1 MEIISDINHQ
11 VLPPSVATIGFF
23 DGVHRGHR
31 FLINQVKEVAD
42 KDGLYSALVTF
53 PMHPRQVI
61 QTTYHPQLL
70 SSPKEKLE
78 LLETTQVDYCLLLPF
93 TQKLSLLSARE
104 FMQLLRNK
112 FNIHTLVIG
121 YDHRFGHNRSESFED
136 YCRYGEELNI
146 YIGSR

>member
-11 VLPPSVATIGFF
+11 ALPPSVATIGFF

-78 LLETTQVDYCLLLPF
+78 LLETTQVDYCLLLPLHKNFRCFRPGNSCSYYVTNSIF
-93 TQKLSLLSARE
+93 TP
-104 FMQLLRNK
+104 
-112 FNIHTLVIG
+112 
-121 YDHRFGHNRSESFED
+121 
-136 YCRYGEELNI
+136 
-146 YIGSR
+146 

>member
-70 SSPKEKLE
+70 SSPKENLSYWN
-78 LLETTQVDYCLLLPF
+78 DASRLLPPSSF
-93 TQKLSLLSARE
+93 YTKTFAA
-104 FMQLLRNK
+104 FGPG
-112 FNIHTLVIG
+112 IHAVTT
-121 YDHRFGHNRSESFED
+121 
-136 YCRYGEELNI
+136 
-146 YIGSR
+146 